1 MIDNQ
6 RWRNAK
12 AKDESV
18 CKVFA
23 GNRTSFAQQHGQNG
37 GLAIRVRRITTAVQI
52 RKVSKIYRGNN
63 EDQYYSVHLRSQ
75 FLAQTIEVFDQA
87 RFLVRERIERV
98 FSVIGAHAA
107 GADASER

>member
-6 RWRNAK
+6 RGRNAK

-23 GNRTSFAQQHGQNG
+23 GNRTSFAQQHAQNG

-52 RKVSKIYRGNN
+52 RKVSYIEATMRISII
-63 EDQYYSVHLRSQ
+63 DQHLRSQ

-107 GADASER
+107 GADAAKR